1 MRKIILTIAIGLS
14 SGAISMPGSACGT
27 VLPEGVPP
35 GGKQAPLRPGLP
47 ITDGI
52 VEPVDSHRLPTQH
65 WPLRSAK
72 PTAAFQDPECSSAFI
87 ATLDTEALVNYLRTH
102 PVDGCLADFLWD
114 FNEDLAQTF
123 TDESMQAVF
132 DSIEGLSPGY
142 DGTNTLG
149 LQQLWFFPHV
159 GYFYEFFEE
168 DVSEFS
174 QETLAAHIAASAAFA
189 ASDRIYDSNDEATD
203 VLAEWLT
210 VTDRDG
216 LRHRHLSE
224 IKHVLLNMTPERSE
238 STSQRAAYN
247 NTFFILFRG
256 FVNSDEDYLQAI
268 AEDPDLVDVLR
279 QVSLYEFLYPDL
291 SYLVEN
297 AIRELARLV
306 EVASLREEVVTA
318 LTDVLPV
325 YPRLSSA
332 FLLVTEGLEEHV
344 DCQTQ
349 GICRDDLVDEITGLA
364 LPNTFVFDDGAM
376 VVETSLEANVV
387 QGLYHAA
394 KQVQSQFYRVIE
406 STTPAP
412 GDVNETLIMKVF
424 GTRAEYERYQ
434 GFLHG
439 LDTDNGGIYIEG
451 DATFYTYQR
460 TPQESTFTLEELFRH
475 EYVHY
480 LFARYV
486 HEGLWGTTELYEDCR
501 LTWVDEGLAE
511 FLAASTQAD
520 GIPVRRGLVE
530 SIGSDGADRL
540 TVAQT
545 VNSCYSE
552 GFKFY
557 RYGGLLF
564 NHFYD
569 NRRTELIQLLEV
581 IRTGDVFA
589 FDTIV
594 DDMESDTDLE
604 TEYQSFIDEQL
615 TISDQLQDPSTSF
628 PRLASLQTDLAGDLE
643 PVFRQTASDSD
654 ADCAVSATELN
665 HRFGCQGR
673 LLGTL
678 EIGGDPGETNRFFSQ
693 TLDEMIGASIIDGR
707 LNNFEAMNCHFAQIS
722 PGALPEASYV
732 CDGPLRDSALSLDS
746 DADGVSDE
754 LDDFPDDYLGW
765 SDDDDDGMLDPE
777 EMPDT
782 DMDGLPDGFELVF
795 GFDPDDSADALE
807 DADLDGVNNLVEFTR
822 GTDPLN
828 AASLPPVV
836 NLLTFLRN
844 DSFDPRVNDFRSM
857 IVYAG
862 LRLVGGGTATNVR
875 LTFTSATPIRF
886 EDTVVNEQ
894 SLRDC
899 VIAEQSAFGG
909 VFDCGDFSEESN
921 LLDIFLYF
929 TPLQSGNLDF
939 ELTFAADEIETD
951 PSDNTQHLTDAVIQP
966 DPNTAAAD
974 FDADGIVGFGDFF
987 LFVDAFGGTDPLFD
1001 LDGGGYC

>member
-1 MRKIILTIAIGLS
+1 
-14 SGAISMPGSACGT
+14 
-27 VLPEGVPP
+27 
-35 GGKQAPLRPGLP
+35 
-47 ITDGI
+47 
-52 VEPVDSHRLPTQH
+52 
-65 WPLRSAK
+65 
-72 PTAAFQDPECSSAFI
+72 
-87 ATLDTEALVNYLRTH
+87 
-102 PVDGCLADFLWD
+102 
-114 FNEDLAQTF
+114 
-123 TDESMQAVF
+123 MQAVF
-132 DSIEGLSPGY
+132 DSIEELSPGY

-168 DVSEFS
+168 DVPEFS
-174 QETLAAHIAASAAFA
+174 EETLAAHIAASAAFA
-189 ASDRIYDSNDEATD
+189 ASDRIYDSNDEAAD

-297 AIRELARLV
+297 AIRELARFV

-318 LTDVLPV
+318 LTDILPV

-364 LPNTFVFDDGAM
+364 FPNTFVFDDGAM

-520 GIPVRRGLVE
+520 GIPVRLGLVE

-589 FDTIV
+589 FGSSA
-594 DDMESDTDLE
+594 ES
-604 TEYQSFIDEQL
+604 
-615 TISDQLQDPSTSF
+615 
-628 PRLASLQTDLAGDLE
+628 
-643 PVFRQTASDSD
+643 V
-654 ADCAVSATELN
+654 
-665 HRFGCQGR
+665 
-673 LLGTL
+673 
-678 EIGGDPGETNRFFSQ
+678 GERAR
-693 TLDEMIGASIIDGR
+693 ER
-707 LNNFEAMNCHFAQIS
+707 
-722 PGALPEASYV
+722 
-732 CDGPLRDSALSLDS
+732 
-746 DADGVSDE
+746 
-754 LDDFPDDYLGW
+754 
-765 SDDDDDGMLDPE
+765 
-777 EMPDT
+777 
-782 DMDGLPDGFELVF
+782 
-795 GFDPDDSADALE
+795 
-807 DADLDGVNNLVEFTR
+807 
-822 GTDPLN
+822 
-828 AASLPPVV
+828 
-836 NLLTFLRN
+836 
-844 DSFDPRVNDFRSM
+844 
-857 IVYAG
+857 
-862 LRLVGGGTATNVR
+862 
-875 LTFTSATPIRF
+875 
-886 EDTVVNEQ
+886 
-894 SLRDC
+894 
-899 VIAEQSAFGG
+899 
-909 VFDCGDFSEESN
+909 
-921 LLDIFLYF
+921 
-929 TPLQSGNLDF
+929 
-939 ELTFAADEIETD
+939 
-951 PSDNTQHLTDAVIQP
+951 
-966 DPNTAAAD
+966 
-974 FDADGIVGFGDFF
+974 
-987 LFVDAFGGTDPLFD
+987 
-1001 LDGGGYC
+1001 